1 MLKGDNYS
9 GGSFQGV
16 GEAEDEV
23 DCDEIEVVEEDEDH
37 IIMTS
42 SRTGHRDLV
51 ASHFQ
56 HLQEEEEDDD
66 RMSSVEH
73 DYDSSLMN
81 EHIAAGNNLF
91 SRQMNDI
98 SGNIFL
104 DEDD

>member
-16 GEAEDEV
+16 GGEVEDDVE
-23 DCDEIEVVEEDEDH
+23 CDEIEVVEEDDDH
-37 IIMTS
+37 IILT
-42 SRTGHRDLV
+42 SRTGRGV
-51 ASHFQ
+51 SAASHFQ
-56 HLQEEEEDDD
+56 HLQEEEDDD
-66 RMSSVEH
+66 HMSSVEH

-91 SRQMNDI
+91 SRQLNDV
-98 SGNIFL
+98 SGSIFL